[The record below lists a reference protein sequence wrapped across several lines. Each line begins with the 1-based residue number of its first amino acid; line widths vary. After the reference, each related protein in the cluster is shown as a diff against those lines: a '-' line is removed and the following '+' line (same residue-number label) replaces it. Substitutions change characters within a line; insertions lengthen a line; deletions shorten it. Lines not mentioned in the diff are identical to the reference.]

1 MAKRRNIP
9 DPHAERE
16 ASNYENPVPSREY
29 ILEQLKESEKG
40 ISQAQLRR
48 QLEIDGEEQEE
59 GLRRRIKAMLR
70 DGQIIEGRRG
80 QLRAISGGDSMV
92 GKVIGHRDGF
102 GFVSIDGESEDVY
115 LANRQMQQVFDGDTV
130 KVEVTGVDQRGRRE
144 GVIVEVV
151 EHNTQ
156 QLVGKLMM
164 HRGLPQVVP
173 ENTRIQNWLAL
184 EDNDVATA
192 KEGDYVMVELTQQPG
207 QRQQARGRITEV
219 LGDRRTVGVAT
230 ELAIRSHDIPF
241 EWPEAVE
248 EEARR
253 FGSEPAEADKA
264 HRVDLRQLPL
274 VTIDGEDARDF
285 DDAVYCEPKKTGGYR
300 LWVAIADVSHYVQV
314 GSALDQEAH
323 KRATSVYF
331 PDRVVPM
338 LPEALSNGLCSLKPD
353 VDRLTM
359 VCEMTISA
367 SGKLSGYVFYEGL
380 IRSHA
385 RLTYN
390 EVGALLELE
399 GVDPK
404 HNTGRNAHLL
414 PQLRYLHDLYK
425 VLRKARSERGAIDF
439 ETVETRIVFDDE
451 KRIEA
456 IVPIRR
462 HDAHKLIE
470 ECMLCANVATARAL
484 DRSGLEAL
492 YRVHSGPSEQKLT
505 NLREFLGEI
514 GLSLQGGEEPS
525 PKDYQMLLSN
535 LGERPDAAVIQ
546 TMMLRSLSQAVY
558 HPENEGHFGLHYAG
572 YTHFTSP
579 IRRYPDLL
587 VHRALRYLVRS
598 GGGEAPACFH
608 KVGDAPNIDRKKIY
622 PYDLEALIAQGGNS
636 SVAERRADEASRD
649 VMAFLKCE
657 FLQGHVGSEHEGI
670 ITAVTGFGMFVE
682 LQDLYIEG
690 LVHITALPQDFYQF
704 DQAHQRL
711 IGERTRRVFQ
721 LGDALKVQVLAVNLD
736 QRKIDLGVVAGDDVG
751 KKAAFDTAKPASDGP
766 KRQRRKPGQS
776 RGRNTEPKA
785 ATDSPRR
792 RKPDA
797 SAPAAKSAPR
807 KKRQVIAPVVADVPV
822 AVPKKTSVR
831 EALAK
836 GLKGLMPTKAKASAK
851 PKAAFKSV
859 GAQAAEAK
867 AAAEAKPK
875 SQPRRSRSGAKSVAP
890 SDTPKKSGG
899 KPKSGAPR
907 TRRSR

>member
-1 MAKRRNIP
+1 MAKRRNLP

-29 ILEQLKESEKG
+29 ILEQLKDSEKG

-48 QLEIDGEEQEE
+48 QLEIEGEEQEE

-80 QLRAISGGDSMV
+80 QLRAISGGDAMV
-92 GKVIGHRDGF
+92 GKVQGHRDGF
-102 GFVSIDGESEDVY
+102 GFVVIEGEDEDVY

-144 GVIVEVV
+144 GVIVEVL
-151 EHNTQ
+151 EHNTL

-184 EDNDVATA
+184 DDNDVGSAS
-192 KEGDYVMVELTQQPG
+192 EGDYVMVELTQQPG
-207 QRQQARGRITEV
+207 PRQQARGRITDV

-230 ELAIRSHDIPF
+230 ELAIRSHDIPV
-241 EWPEAVE
+241 EWPEEVE

-253 FGSEPAEADKA
+253 FGSEPLEKDKS

-399 GVDPK
+399 GVDPSYDSGK
-404 HNTGRNAHLL
+404 HQHLK

-425 VLRKARSERGAIDF
+425 VLRAARSERGAIDF

-492 YRVHSGPSEQKLT
+492 YRVHSGPNEQKLK
-505 NLREFLGEI
+505 NLRTFLGEL
-514 GLSLQGGEEPS
+514 GMDLRGGEDPT
-525 PKDYQMLLSN
+525 PKDYQALLSG
-535 LGERPDAAVIQ
+535 LGERADAAVIQ

-558 HPENEGHFGLHYAG
+558 HPDNEGHFGLHYAG

-598 GGGEAPACFH
+598 GGGKAPACFH
-608 KVGDAPNIDRKKIY
+608 KIDDAPALNRKSIY
-622 PYDLEALIAQGGNS
+622 PYDMEALIAQGANS
-636 SVAERRADEASRD
+636 STAERRADEASRD
-649 VMAFLKCE
+649 VMGFLKCE
-657 FLQGHVGSEHEGI
+657 FLQDHVGSEHDGI
-670 ITAVTGFGMFVE
+670 IAAVTGFGMFVE

-711 IGERTRRVFQ
+711 VGERTRRVFK
-721 LGDALKVQVLAVNLD
+721 LGDTLRVQVMAVNLD
-736 QRKIDLGVVAGDDVG
+736 QRKIDLALAASEGGPANNPGAGDG
-751 KKAAFDTAKPASDGP
+751 QSKLPARKK
-766 KRQRRKPGQS
+766 RKPDQERTARASG
-776 RGRNTEPKA
+776 
-785 ATDSPRR
+785 PRR
-792 RKPDA
+792 RKPA
-797 SAPAAKSAPR
+797 SNAPVSADKPAAKRRRKPSATVVEQPP
-807 KKRQVIAPVVADVPV
+807 AVVAP
-822 AVPKKTSVR
+822 AKKTSVR

-836 GLKGLMPTKAKASAK
+836 GLKGLMPSSKKAKAKVEKAAAAK
-851 PKAAFKSV
+851 PKAVPKR
-859 GAQAAEAK
+859 AAKPASK
-867 AAAEAKPK
+867 APAAAKSAGDKKP
-875 SQPRRSRSGAKSVAP
+875 SGRG
-890 SDTPKKSGG
+890 KSG
-899 KPKSGAPR
+899 STR

>member
-1 MAKRRNIP
+1 MAKRRNLP

-16 ASNYENPVPSREY
+16 ASRYDNPVPSREF
-29 ILEQLKESEKG
+29 ILEQLKDVENGLSL
-40 ISQAQLRR
+40 SQLRR
-48 QLEIDGEEQEE
+48 QLEIEGEDQEE
-59 GLRRRIKAMLR
+59 GLRRRVKAMLR

-80 QLRAISGGDSMV
+80 RLRAISGGDAMLGRV
-92 GKVIGHRDGF
+92 QGHRDGF
-102 GFVSIDGESEDVY
+102 GFVVIDGEDEDVY
-115 LANRQMQQVFDGDTV
+115 LANRQMQQVFDGDVV

-144 GVIVEVV
+144 GVIIEVV

-192 KEGDYVMVELTQQPG
+192 KEGDYVMVELTQQPAA
-207 QRQQARGRITEV
+207 RQQARGRITEV

-230 ELAIRSHDIPF
+230 ELAVRSHDIPF
-241 EWPEAVE
+241 EWPEAVD

-253 FGSEPAEADKA
+253 FGSEPLEKDKK
-264 HRVDLRQLPL
+264 HRVDLRELPL

-285 DDAVYCEPKKTGGYR
+285 DDAVYCEPKKSGGWR

-314 GSALDQEAH
+314 GSALDEEAN

-338 LPEALSNGLCSLKPD
+338 LPEALSNGLCSLKPH

-367 SGKLSGYVFYEGL
+367 TGKLSGYQFYEGL

-390 EVGALLELE
+390 EVGALLELKD
-399 GVDPK
+399 VDPSY
-404 HNTGRNAHLL
+404 HSGENRDLL
-414 PQLRYLHDLYK
+414 PHLKDLHELYFT
-425 VLRKARSERGAIDF
+425 LRKARSERGAIDF
-439 ETVETRIVFDDE
+439 ETVETRIVFNDE

-462 HDAHKLIE
+462 HDAHRLIE
-470 ECMLCANVATARAL
+470 ECMLCANVATAKALERA
-484 DRSGLEAL
+484 GLEAL

-505 NLREFLGEI
+505 NLRTFLQEI
-514 GLSLQGGEEPS
+514 GLGLRGGAEPS
-525 PKDYQMLLSN
+525 PKDYQLLLSS

-558 HPENEGHFGLHYAG
+558 QPDNEGHFGLHYSG

-598 GGGEAPACFH
+598 GGGEAAKCFLKVDGAPALS
-608 KVGDAPNIDRKKIY
+608 RKKIY
-622 PYDLEALIAQGGNS
+622 PYDMEALVAQGMHCS
-636 SVAERRADEASRD
+636 MAEHASRD

-657 FLQGHVGSEHEGI
+657 FLQEHVGSEFDGVI
-670 ITAVTGFGMFVE
+670 AAVTGFGMFVE
-682 LQDLYIEG
+682 LKDLYIEG
-690 LVHITALPQDFYQF
+690 LVHISALPQDYYQF

-711 IGERTRRVFQ
+711 VGERTRRVFQ
-721 LGDALKVQVLAVNLD
+721 LGDTVRVQVMGVDLD
-736 QRKIDLGVVAGDDVG
+736 QRKIDLALPAGES
-751 KKAAFDTAKPASDGP
+751 A
-766 KRQRRKPGQS
+766 KRQKP
-776 RGRNTEPKA
+776 
-785 ATDSPRR
+785 
-792 RKPDA
+792 
-797 SAPAAKSAPR
+797 
-807 KKRQVIAPVVADVPV
+807 
-822 AVPKKTSVR
+822 SVR

-836 GLKGLMPTKAKASAK
+836 GLMPSSGAKASKGKAPAK
-851 PKAAFKSV
+851 SGAAKRRGAKAKVAAPKAAAKKAPAAKAKKTGV
-859 GAQAAEAK
+859 GAK
-867 AAAEAKPK
+867 TAAARK
-875 SQPRRSRSGAKSVAP
+875 SGASGKRRSR
-890 SDTPKKSGG
+890 
-899 KPKSGAPR
+899 
-907 TRRSR
+907 